1 MWEGIPNHH
10 GWHLSQ
16 EPHSLE
22 KMDSLPGG
30 WPEFALLQFPLSMPM
45 RNYPECCLQ
54 FQELT
59 TSYRKSRTRQKH
71 RRWGKREQ
79 SCFKLKRYAG
89 RWMADA
95 EWEAQ
100 RNTFLEH
107 SFIFLG
113 SQGYFALGP
122 NVQSCNR
129 IANDFIPLLHLT
141 LSLHWNEHPCIA
153 QKSEWVSHTREKEHL
168 VNAVP
173 GIINWAHYK
182 ANQGALQFHKRK
194 KDSARIQGNCE
205 GTGESDI
212 KPGETPEF
220 QVQQETGYLE
230 QDVTGQRK
238 PFAPPTLHW
247 APSPRAGASEKFPS
261 CIRLLREEGMC
272 GCKNSKLVKFDFTV
286 FKILPLCRRQS
297 LSEEDQPHK

>member
-30 WPEFALLQFPLSMPM
+30 WPEFALLRFPSFHAYEKLSRMLSAVP
-45 RNYPECCLQ
+45 RTHHLLQ
-54 FQELT
+54 EEPHKTETQEM
-59 TSYRKSRTRQKH
+59 RQK
-71 RRWGKREQ
+71 RAILFQTKMLCWEVD
-79 SCFKLKRYAG
+79 G
-89 RWMADA
+89 RCRMRGPVKHLPW
-95 EWEAQ
+95 
-100 RNTFLEH
+100 TFFYL
-107 SFIFLG
+107 SRITRLFC
-113 SQGYFALGP
+113 LGP
-122 NVQSCNR
+122 QCSKLQSHCKWLYSTPTPNLKP
-129 IANDFIPLLHLT
+129 ALEWTSMH
-141 LSLHWNEHPCIA
+141 SS
-153 QKSEWVSHTREKEHL
+153 KSEWVSHTREKEHL

-220 QVQQETGYLE
+220 QVQQEMGYLE

-247 APSPRAGASEKFPS
+247 APSLA
-261 CIRLLREEGMC
+261 
-272 GCKNSKLVKFDFTV
+272 
-286 FKILPLCRRQS
+286 
-297 LSEEDQPHK
+297 